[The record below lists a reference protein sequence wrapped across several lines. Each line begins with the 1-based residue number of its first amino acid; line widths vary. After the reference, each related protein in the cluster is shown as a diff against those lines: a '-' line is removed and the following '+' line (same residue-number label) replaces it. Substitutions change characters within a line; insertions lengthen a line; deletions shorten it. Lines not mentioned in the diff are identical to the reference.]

1 MARDRRWPVLLS
13 PILAKARRSPKRLS
27 TLLLLAPARLP
38 APTSTIVSIGDGD
51 GILNRDLG
59 VQVDW
64 SGCNCKVSP
73 TEFEIAPGQALPAR
87 VTVPAKLVAKG
98 VAGAKKGEAV
108 SVIWQGGDRWLVRHE
123 PSGKQPPWR
132 WQTQPAERKKK

>member
-1 MARDRRWPVLLS
+1 MVPAAAAVV
-13 PILAKARRSPKRLS
+13 
-27 TLLLLAPARLP
+27 LLLAPARLP
-38 APTSTIVSIGDGD
+38 APNSTLVGIGNGDGM
-51 GILNRDLG
+51 LNRDFG

-64 SGCNCKVSP
+64 NGCNCMVSA
-73 TEFEIAPGQALPAR
+73 TQAEVRQGQALPAR
-87 VTVPAKLVAKG
+87 VTLPARLIARG

-123 PSGKQPPWR
+123 PSGKQFPWR